1 MAGQLYELPFHAE
14 DLEPGERLSTRQH
27 AAGIQGLGKD
37 VGVRRYVGNSTWS
50 SRRPGVPTDRNES
63 LLVYGKPFYA
73 MADGVVVAGWRNAPD
88 NPGPGQTHP
97 ERETGRIGG
106 GGNCLWVLQDDGVM
120 ALYAHA
126 QPGSIPRRLV
136 PIDAE
141 LLSGPKPDGHAGFH
155 PETVIPPNERV
166 RVRRGEFLGVCG
178 NSGRSGGPH
187 LHVHMEAGKS
197 ADGSGRSTAHPMT
210 FARGLATPRKGDK
223 ADIDAWTRFAG
234 ETIPDG
240 EVLVWPPRSLSGEY
254 ARHGFPVSDYQRMFD
269 HLVDSGFSPH
279 WFDGYSVGGEVFL
292 NFVFRPAEVPFR
304 AFHGLTAT
312 TYQRRFDEAVADG
325 YQPVLVES
333 YLQHGE
339 ARYAAVFRKGKSGS
353 FRARHGLD
361 DGQHQAEFDSAQAAG
376 LRPVSVSVVSVGG
389 ERRYTALYRSD
400 GVGSWR
406 LKSRIKQEGYQA
418 EFDANTAAGRR
429 PVYLGGYKH
438 AGEVF
443 YSAVF
448 AANGSDAF
456 RAGHGLTSAQ
466 YQAAFDANTKAN
478 FGTEVVTG
486 VDGASSQ
493 HRFAGVWVKK

>member
-1 MAGQLYELPFHAE
+1 MRREISNGAGQVAAPDSAILLTSPRSSGAAALEVFMAARSRRRQPHRSLGALDAGRPAPGGEERHRPLRRRTFEEDEMTGQLYELPFRAE

-27 AAGIQGLGKD
+27 KPGTQGLGKD
-37 VGVRRYVGNSTWS
+37 IGVRRHVGSSTWS
-50 SRRPGVPTDRNES
+50 SGRPGVPTDRNES

-141 LLSGPKPDGHAGFH
+141 LLSGPKPDGHEGFH
-155 PETVIPPNERV
+155 PETVIPRNERV
-166 RVRRGEFLGVCG
+166 RVRRGDFLGVCG

-197 ADGSGRSTAHPMT
+197 ADGSGRSTPHPMT
-210 FARGLATPRKGDK
+210 FARGLATPRNDNK

-240 EVLVWPPRSLSGEY
+240 EVLVWPPRSLAGEY

-279 WFDGYSVGGEVFL
+279 WLDGYSVGGEAFL

-304 AFHGLTAT
+304 AFHGLDRH
-312 TYQRRFDEAVADG
+312 QL
-325 YQPVLVES
+325 P
-333 YLQHGE
+333 
-339 ARYAAVFRKGKSGS
+339 AAVRRGREG
-353 FRARHGLD
+353 RVPAGACGELPAARPGPVRRGLS
-361 DGQHQAEFDSAQAAG
+361 Q
-376 LRPVSVSVVSVGG
+376 
-389 ERRYTALYRSD
+389 
-400 GVGSWR
+400 
-406 LKSRIKQEGYQA
+406 
-418 EFDANTAAGRR
+418 
-429 PVYLGGYKH
+429 
-438 AGEVF
+438 GEVRLLPG
-443 YSAVF
+443 SA
-448 AANGSDAF
+448 
-456 RAGHGLTSAQ
+456 RP
-466 YQAAFDANTKAN
+466 
-478 FGTEVVTG
+478 
-486 VDGASSQ
+486 
-493 HRFAGVWVKK
+493 